1 MTASMGAFDRE
12 VRPVAV
18 EPDPPIAP
26 AQRTTTAGQTQPN
39 GSHDR
44 NGNGAEPH
52 TAALATETLAPP
64 ALGTKAPSLP
74 RTPRRR
80 PSSAARSRTVRPV
93 ALSPAAEP
101 EADER
106 PQRWQR
112 FVVPGALAI
121 VVMVALLMRIAG
133 ARTFTPQAD
142 EPASILAAHQIAE
155 KGVPVLPSG
164 TLYLHGATL
173 SYLLTPF
180 VWAGYGDLNDLTAMR
195 MVSVFFGVVAVVLT
209 YFLTRLVAGAS
220 WIGILAAFLLAI
232 DPISVE
238 WGSLARMYSVFQATT
253 TATILLFLLVLVRK
267 RSNLMLAGL
276 VACFWLSIFSHLGAA
291 LIWPGMVAIS
301 FATYGK
307 DFFRERRDLISAL
320 AVCLVA
326 PLAISAMNSILQPKN
341 YRTDLD
347 SSFFSFAGE
356 GLFSTERITSPRIT
370 AWDALFGRGNMSSF
384 LPFVFVILCGAL
396 IGSLFLKVRAGNRAR
411 GHREGARLDA
421 VLNPGERDRRI
432 MTGAVLTI
440 YWGAVLAICLFTV
453 EQKPRYLLHVHP
465 LTWVLFALGVALLI
479 QQSGLATRNVSLFHI
494 WQRWLPQTVAGALAV
509 VLVIYVLGGGLN
521 WRFFRPIIDSDHIG
535 GVEYVA
541 ANREPGDLVIA
552 ALPAPAYL
560 EFGGGDDLMFMAGAE
575 GTNRINRYTRL
586 DADGRTIDYWAGVD
600 SIVSTPQLC
609 SVLTANPNA
618 WIIVDEDRLTEIWAF
633 SGPMRETV
641 LRMTDLVA
649 ELDGGVQIYHRVQT
663 PGSSGNRT
671 CGNFG
676 GVPAEFPAPITFRER
691 EG

>member
-1 MTASMGAFDRE
+1 MI
-12 VRPVAV
+12 RPVV
-18 EPDPPIAP
+18 
-26 AQRTTTAGQTQPN
+26 
-39 GSHDR
+39 
-44 NGNGAEPH
+44 
-52 TAALATETLAPP
+52 L
-64 ALGTKAPSLP
+64 
-74 RTPRRR
+74 
-80 PSSAARSRTVRPV
+80 SSAET
-93 ALSPAAEP
+93 P
-101 EADER
+101 EAEEPAR
-106 PQRWQR
+106 GWHR
-112 FVVPGALAI
+112 FVVPGALAVVI
-121 VVMVALLMRIAG
+121 VVAALIRVAG

-155 KGVPVLPSG
+155 KGVPILPSG

-180 VWAGYGDLNDLTAMR
+180 VWAGYGDLDDLTAMR
-195 MVSVFFGVVAVVLT
+195 MVSVLFGVVAVVLT

-220 WIGILAAFLLAI
+220 WIGILASFLLAI

-253 TATILLFLLVLVRK
+253 TATVLLFLLVLVRK
-267 RSNLMLAGL
+267 RSTLMLAGL
-276 VACFWLSIFSHLGAA
+276 VVCFWLSIFSHLGAA
-291 LIWPGMVAIS
+291 LIWPGMVAMS
-301 FATYGK
+301 FAAYGK

-320 AVCLVA
+320 AACLIA
-326 PLAISAMNSILQPKN
+326 PLAISAMNSVLQPTN
-341 YRTDLD
+341 HRIELE

-356 GLFSTERITSPRIT
+356 GLFSTERIRSPRIT
-370 AWDALFGRGNMSSF
+370 AWDALFGHGNMSSF
-384 LPFVFVILCGAL
+384 LPFVFVILCGA
-396 IGSLFLKVRAGNRAR
+396 IVGSLFLRARAGNQAR
-411 GHREGARLDA
+411 GRQDGGRHDA
-421 VLNPGERDRRI
+421 VLHPGARDRRI

-453 EQKPRYLLHVHP
+453 EQKPRYLLQVHP
-465 LTWVLFALGVALLI
+465 LTWVLFALGVALLL

-494 WQRWLPQTVAGALAV
+494 WQRWLPQSVAGALAV
-509 VLVIYVLGGGLN
+509 VLAIYVLGGGLN
-521 WRFFRPIIDSDHIG
+521 WRFFRPIVDSDHIG
-535 GVEYVA
+535 GVEFVA
-541 ANREPGDLVIA
+541 ANREPDDLVIA
-552 ALPAPAYL
+552 ALPAPAFL
-560 EFGGGDDLMFMAGAE
+560 EFGGDNLMFMAGAE

-609 SVLTANPNA
+609 SVLTANPDA

-649 ELDGGVQIYHRVQT
+649 ELDGGVQIYHRYET
-663 PGSSGNRT
+663 PGTTSART

-676 GVPAEFPAPITFRER
+676 GIPAEFPAPTTYRER